1 MTEKL
6 QPLNFGNDLNGNVD
20 KCTISEKVR
29 EKLRMFL
36 SFEEGTKALKTDMHD
51 RCVDATF
58 TTECVHSDL
67 TTDVVDRGL
76 TTDVVDSGLTTGED
90 LYSDRE
96 YSGYI
101 LGEGLDH
108 WPESVGCQGYED
120 LEMDPHYILFGCNT
134 ESQVPGTS

>member
-1 MTEKL
+1 MTEEL

-29 EKLRMFL
+29 EKLSRMFL

-58 TTECVHSDL
+58 TTECVHSN
-67 TTDVVDRGL
+67 L
-76 TTDVVDSGLTTGED
+76 TTDVVDSGLTTDED

-101 LGEGLDH
+101 LGEGMDH
-108 WPESVGCQGYED
+108 WPESVGCHGYDD

-134 ESQVPGTS
+134 ESQVP